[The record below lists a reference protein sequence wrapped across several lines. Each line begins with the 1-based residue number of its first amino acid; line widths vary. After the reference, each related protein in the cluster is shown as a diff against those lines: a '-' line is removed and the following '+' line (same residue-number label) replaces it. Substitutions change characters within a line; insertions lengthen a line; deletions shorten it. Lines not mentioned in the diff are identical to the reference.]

1 MRARREAL
9 KKIEWDFFKIR
20 FFRRAVQFLFFV
32 LVIALGSIVYFSRAH
47 KHTVEWQAASIKG
60 SKLTLSSPQLTAYS
74 LGGRLYKIKASRA
87 IKDLAQPNVINLFKL
102 NALLPYNE
110 GQTATLEAI
119 KGDYNQQNK
128 QLFLPEGGV
137 LTLADGTIITISQ
150 GRVDF
155 TNKGLSVKEGISIK
169 GAGFELVA
177 PSLETQDKGQSFFF
191 SGGVHVTFNDRQ

>member
-1 MRARREAL
+1 M
-9 KKIEWDFFKIR
+9 
-20 FFRRAVQFLFFV
+20 
-32 LVIALGSIVYFSRAH
+32 
-47 KHTVEWQAASIKG
+47 
-60 SKLTLSSPQLTAYS
+60 
-74 LGGRLYKIKASRA
+74 YKIKASRA

-177 PSLETQDKGQSFFF
+177 PSLETQDKGQNFFF